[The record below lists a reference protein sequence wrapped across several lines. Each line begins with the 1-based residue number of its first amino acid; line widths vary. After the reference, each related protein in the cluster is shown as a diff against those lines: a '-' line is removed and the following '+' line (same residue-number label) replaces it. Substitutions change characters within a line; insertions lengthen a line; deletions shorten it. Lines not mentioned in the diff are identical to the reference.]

1 MSSLE
6 RSDTTRDYWR
16 SLNDLENTPEFAEMV
31 AKEFPDGPGPEQKWS
46 ESTRRRFLQIMGASV
61 ALGSVSSCRWQKG
74 YIAPMADRPEG
85 WVPGKPRHYSTCVE
99 VDGVAQSLVVTS
111 YSGRPTKVEGN
122 QQSPASLGATTSQAQ
137 AGTLEL
143 CDPDRSRG
151 PARFTGGIES
161 ATTWAEFQNFLKEQV
176 RPKMNSGAGLA
187 VLAPLSSSPSMAAQR
202 QRFASTFPNASF
214 VEFEA
219 TNRLGEQQGLS
230 QLFGERVRPEYR
242 LGAADIILALDED
255 FLGGHPDQLRLSRE
269 FAARRKPEEGDMNR
283 LYAVEARFT
292 LTGAA
297 ADHRLPVR
305 AEQVGAI
312 FAAIQKELAEKHQ
325 VGTAPSGVPVGGI
338 LAEGKVHAFIA
349 TVAKDLAA
357 HKGKCLIAPGPSQ
370 SAEVHAQAHA
380 LNLALGNRPATVEYL
395 STDIFE
401 TDVLHAS
408 NPADLADL
416 VQAMNDG
423 KIDTLAILGCNPVYS
438 APADLN
444 FAAALA
450 KVPNKVHLG
459 LYRDE
464 TATLCDWHLPQ
475 AHWLETWSDAL
486 AWDGTWTIGQ
496 PLIEPLYHGKNNF
509 EFLGMLVG
517 RGVIEGAA
525 YVRDTFRN
533 EFGENEAEWRQT
545 VQRGFHDD
553 SRLPEAEQA
562 SGEATAIVVTEQQ
575 VAPWKAGDD
584 LEAVFHSDYSLLD
597 GQYANLGW
605 LQELPDPLTKL
616 TWDNAAVVSPAT
628 AQALGVKDHDK
639 VELDLDGRLLEMA
652 IYVMP
657 GQALGTVG
665 LALGYGRTGAGH
677 VAGLGADAVE
687 PVGFNTYKLR
697 SQAKAN
703 FGSGLKVR
711 PTGAFYQL
719 ASTQDHYIIDQRGMA
734 ERGRRVEELVR
745 GADLDTWKEH
755 PDFAQHM
762 VHHPPLKSLWDDF
775 EYTNGYR
782 WGMSIDLSSCT
793 GCSSCTIA
801 CQAENNIPV
810 VGKEQVFLGREM
822 AWIRMDRY
830 FGGDVEDPQ
839 IQNQPVG
846 CMHCELAPC
855 EQVCPV
861 AATTHSS
868 EGLNDMVYNR
878 CIGTRYCANNC
889 PYKVRRFNYFEFNS
903 QVRAEGNEVLKMAMN
918 PEVTVRDRGVM
929 EKCSY
934 CVQRIQTARVE
945 AHSKGKR
952 IEDGQV
958 TPACAQVCP
967 SDAIAFGDLND
978 KSSKVRRLHDNDR
991 AYAVLAELNNK
1002 PRTAF
1007 LAAIHN
1013 PHPDL
1018 APASDGSH
1026 AATEEVQHG

>member
-6 RSDTTRDYWR
+6 RSETTRDYWR
-16 SLNDLENTPEFAEMV
+16 SLNQLESTPEFAELV
-31 AKEFPDGPGPEQKWS
+31 AKEFPDGPGPENKWS

-99 VDGVAQSLVVTS
+99 VDGIAQSLVVTS
-111 YSGRPTKVEGN
+111 YAGRPTKVEGN
-122 QQSPASLGATTSQAQ
+122 QQNPASLGATTSQAQ

-151 PARFTGGIES
+151 PARFTGGVETAAS
-161 ATTWAEFQNFLKEQV
+161 WDDFKGFLKEHV
-176 RPKMNSGAGLA
+176 RTKMTSGEGLA
-187 VLAPLSSSPSMAAQR
+187 VLVPTSSSPSMAAQL
-202 QRFASTFPNASF
+202 QRFNTTFPNATF
-214 VEFEA
+214 VEFETNSRINEA
-219 TNRLGEQQGLS
+219 TGLG
-230 QLFGERVRPEYR
+230 QLFDEPVRPTYE
-242 LGAADIILALDED
+242 LAGADIILSLDED
-255 FLGGHPDQLRLSRE
+255 LLGGHPEQLRLNRQ
-269 FAARRKPEEGDMNR
+269 FAARRKPEDGPMNR

-292 LTGAA
+292 ITGAA

-305 AEQVGAI
+305 AGQV
-312 FAAIQKELAEKHQ
+312 AAILGAVQKELAEKHHI
-325 VGTAPSGVPVGGI
+325 GSAPAGLPVGGI
-338 LAEGKVHAFIA
+338 LADGKVHAFVA

-370 SAEVHAQAHA
+370 PAAVHAQAHA
-380 LNLALGNRPATVEYL
+380 LNMALGNRATTVEYL

-401 TDVLHAS
+401 TDLLSAA
-408 NPADLADL
+408 NPADFADL
-416 VQAMNDG
+416 VHSMNDG
-423 KIDTLAILGCNPVYS
+423 KVDTLVIMGCNPVYS

-450 KVPNKVHLG
+450 KVANKVHLG

-464 TATLCDWHLPQ
+464 TAIECDWHLPQ
-475 AHWLETWSDAL
+475 AHWLETWSDSM
-486 AWDGTWTIGQ
+486 AWDGTWCVGQ
-496 PLIEPLYHGKNNF
+496 PMIEPLYHGKSQV

-517 RGVIEGAA
+517 RGVVEGGA
-525 YVRDTFRN
+525 YIRDTFRK
-533 EFGENEAEWRQT
+533 EFGKDETEWKQT
-545 VQRGFHDD
+545 VQRGFHSD

-562 SGEATAIVVTEQQ
+562 TGQAEPLALTDLQ
-575 VAPWKAGDD
+575 VAAWKEGAD
-584 LEAVFHSDYSLLD
+584 LEAVFHSDYTLLD
-597 GQYANLGW
+597 GRYANSGW

-628 AQALGVKDHDK
+628 AIALGVKDHDV
-639 VELDLDGRLLEMA
+639 VELELDGRLLEMA

-665 LALGYGRTGAGH
+665 LALGYGRTAAGH

-687 PVGFNTYKLR
+687 PVGFDTYKLR
-697 SQAKAN
+697 SQAKAS
-703 FGSGLKVR
+703 FGDGLKLR

-745 GADLDTWKEH
+745 GGNLDTWKEQ
-755 PDFAQHM
+755 PDFVQHM

-775 EYTNGYR
+775 EYTEGYR
-782 WGMSIDLSSCT
+782 WGMSIDLSTCT

-861 AATTHSS
+861 AATTHTS

-934 CVQRIQTARVE
+934 CVQRIQTARVA
-945 AHSKGKR
+945 AHSQGKR

-991 AYAVLAELNNK
+991 AYAMLAELNNK